1 MFHLAEGPSGQT
13 SHATVCGKWA
23 SSTSHFKQHFPL
35 QELDRQGMTRS
46 QPEMAMAQDGGG
58 VDIDT
63 MPGLMD
69 YTSAGLTTKEVNHLK
84 QFKGAEHTR

>member
-1 MFHLAEGPSGQT
+1 
-13 SHATVCGKWA
+13 
-23 SSTSHFKQHFPL
+23 
-35 QELDRQGMTRS
+35 
-46 QPEMAMAQDGGG
+46 MAMAQDGGG